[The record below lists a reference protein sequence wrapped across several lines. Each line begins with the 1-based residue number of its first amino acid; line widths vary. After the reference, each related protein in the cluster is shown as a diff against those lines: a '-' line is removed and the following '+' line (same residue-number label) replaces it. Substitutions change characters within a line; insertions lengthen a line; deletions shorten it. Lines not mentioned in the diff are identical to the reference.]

1 MKRHRNTPVIM
12 ILLLVAPLLAQAPRK
27 PLFRVVDVNRGE
39 PADVAL
45 PDGKTVR
52 LELLEAAET
61 ADTVRGAVRL
71 SRVRVR
77 VNREEVWLEC
87 ASYRLPVTAGGV
99 QVDCSVTKGLLANS
113 RNNPWGIEKDARL
126 RVWPAGSPFLE
137 PGTYMYPVKQRWF
150 ATDTQMA
157 NQPSYVDGSEEPAAK
172 RIYYHHGLDVGGAEG
187 RTEVVSA
194 TEGRVVVRGRTV
206 LPEYVKSP
214 YTEVNYDGV
223 IVLDDRGW
231 FHWYFHLFSIDDGI
245 KLGERVRMGQPVGLI
260 GKEGSAGCWTH
271 LHYEIRAP
279 LESGKPGI
287 VEGYAFLWEAYQRQY
302 APDVIAVARPH
313 SFVWVGETAK
323 LDGSRSWARRG
334 VSRYQWTLSDGAAAS
349 GPVVTKTYARPG
361 TYSEI
366 LKVTDR
372 SGRHA
377 YDFAVVQVVERQEAA
392 KRGRD
397 RVPPTIH
404 ASYYPAANVRSGEP
418 VTFFVR
424 TCRTTHGEETWD
436 FGDGSAP
443 VKVKSDGCAVEKSK
457 EGYARTAH
465 VFRKP
470 GDYLVKVERTNE
482 RGETATA
489 RLWVPVSK

>member
-1 MKRHRNTPVIM
+1 MRARG
-12 ILLLVAPLLAQAPRK
+12 LLFSFAVAAVLAQQQET
-27 PLFRVVDVNRGE
+27 PLFRAVDINQGE

-45 PDGKTVR
+45 PNGTTARV
-52 LELLEAAET
+52 ELLESTEAP
-61 ADTVRGAVRL
+61 DTVRGAVRV

-77 VNREEVWLEC
+77 ANGEEVWLEC
-87 ASYRLPVTAGGV
+87 GNYRLPVSAGGV
-99 QVDCSVTKGLLANS
+99 QIDCSVTKGLLTNS
-113 RNNPWGIEKDARL
+113 RANPWAIEKDARL
-126 RVWPAGSPFLE
+126 RIWPKGSPFLK
-137 PGTYMYPVKQRWF
+137 PGTYVYPVKQRWF

-157 NQPSYVDGSEEPAAK
+157 NQPSFVDGSEEPSAK
-172 RIYYHHGLDVGGAEG
+172 KIYYHHGLDVGGAEG

-194 TEGRVVVRGRTV
+194 TDGRVVVRGRAA

-231 FHWYFHLFSIDDGI
+231 FHWYFHLFSIDEGI
-245 KLGERVRMGQPVGLI
+245 KLGERIRMGQPVGRI
-260 GKEGSAGCWTH
+260 GKEGSAGCWSH
-271 LHYEIRAP
+271 LHYEIRGPQQA
-279 LESGKPGI
+279 GKAGI

-323 LDGSRSWARRG
+323 LDGSRSWARTG
-334 VSRYQWTLSDGAAAS
+334 VARHEWTFSDGSKAS
-349 GPVVTKTYARPG
+349 GPVVARAYQHPG

-372 SGRHA
+372 SGRSA
-377 YDFAVVQVVERQEAA
+377 YDFAVVQVVERQQVA
-392 KRGRD
+392 KGGDD

-404 ASYYPAANVRSGEP
+404 ASYWPTIGLRSGQP
-418 VTFFVR
+418 LTFYVR
-424 TCRTTHGEETWD
+424 TCRTTFGNETWD

-443 VKVKSDGCAVEKSK
+443 VTVKSDGCAVEKAK
-457 EGYARTAH
+457 EGYARTEH

-470 GDYLVKVERTNE
+470 GDYLVKVERANE
-482 RGETATA
+482 RGEKATA
-489 RLWVPVSK
+489 HLWVPVGK